1 MDYGLL
7 MDPGINTAVQN
18 FSVPLTSIFVS
29 WLFLD
34 TMPWY
39 FLVMSVITLGL
50 HPQYGVRLIT
60 LFGINDGFNEAFKL
74 VFHLP
79 RPYWV
84 SESVTVY
91 TAHSSFGFPSG
102 AAMYGMVMYGY
113 IATVVRRFWVYIIC
127 GILLLLASLA
137 RIFAGIHF
145 LLDILGGWFFG
156 IVILVLFLLVWPK
169 VEEYAARLSLT
180 GRLILFAFISAV
192 PLLLVYLAFLSLGSW
207 QLPGAWAD
215 LALLKTGSAINPAGI
230 YYAYGSAGLIFGA
243 LTGYEFLSYRGGW
256 NPPDGWKRRTAVIVP
271 GTLSV
276 LCIAA
281 LLPAL
286 WETLGLAAFSE
297 PLAEFL
303 SMAGTTFW
311 LIAVVPYLAKL
322 AGFQQ
327 MRDGNT
333 PAKTGILKNQV
344 E

>member
-7 MDPGINTAVQN
+7 MDPGINTAAQI
-18 FSVPLTSIFVS
+18 FSAPLTSFFVS

-39 FLVMSVITLGL
+39 FIVISVITLGL

-60 LFGINDGFNEAFKL
+60 LFGINDGFNEALKL
-74 VFHLP
+74 AFHMP

-84 SESVTVY
+84 SASVTVY

-102 AAMYGMVMYGY
+102 AAMYGMVLYGY
-113 IATVVRRFWVYIIC
+113 IATVVRRFGAYILC
-127 GILLLLASLA
+127 GILLLLACLA

-145 LLDILGGWFFG
+145 LLDILGGLFFG

-169 VEEYAARLSLT
+169 VEEYAARLSLP
-180 GRLILFAFISAV
+180 GRLVLFAFISAV
-192 PLLLVYLAFLSLGSW
+192 PLLLVYPAFLSLASW
-207 QLPGAWAD
+207 QLPGAWAA
-215 LALLKTGSAINPAGI
+215 LALLKTGSAISPAGI

-243 LTGYEFLSYRGGW
+243 LTGYEFLTYRGGW
-256 NPPDGWKRRTAVIVP
+256 NPPDDGKRRAAVIVP

-281 LLPAL
+281 LLPLL
-286 WETLGLAAFSE
+286 WETLGIAAFSE
-297 PLAEFL
+297 PLAMFL

-311 LIAVVPYLAKL
+311 LIAVVPSLAIL
-322 AGFQQ
+322 AGFKADERGQYPCKN
-327 MRDGNT
+327 RDT
-333 PAKTGILKNQV
+333 
-344 E
+344 